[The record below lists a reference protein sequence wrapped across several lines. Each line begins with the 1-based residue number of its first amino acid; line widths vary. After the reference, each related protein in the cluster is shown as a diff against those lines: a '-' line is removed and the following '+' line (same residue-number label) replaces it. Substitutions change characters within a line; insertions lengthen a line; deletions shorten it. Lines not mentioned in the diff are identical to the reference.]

1 MFDIFGTLY
10 ICSKYIY
17 IVLLYILHDFDK
29 SSFFC
34 KSHQYHSSEKKMK
47 VAGLLCKGP
56 FIYDVIIYVT
66 FMQLEGS
73 EKDAF

>member
-1 MFDIFGTLY
+1 
-10 ICSKYIY
+10 
-17 IVLLYILHDFDK
+17 
-29 SSFFC
+29 
-34 KSHQYHSSEKKMK
+34 MK

-73 EKDAF
+73 EKDAFLITFTDIVVSIGSAKD

>member
-29 SSFFC
+29 SRFFARVT
-34 KSHQYHSSEKKMK
+34 STIPVRKKMK

-73 EKDAF
+73 EKDDF